1 MTTFRVGAATDV
13 GRVRQNQQDAVLVD
27 EGKRLFGVADGM
39 GGHRGGEVASQVAVE
54 TLRAEFF
61 EPSTDALVHAV
72 EAANDAVVRRADGD
86 PDLRGMGTTVC
97 AMALVHEDDE
107 DRIGIVNVGDSRFYL
122 FKHNGDSIDQI
133 TEDHSL
139 VETLV
144 RQGQLTEDDAANHPH
159 RNILTR
165 ALGIDSHVMVDSWEL
180 LPFAGDRYLL
190 CSDGLFNEVD
200 EETIAAVLA
209 GSEAPEVAAE
219 ELVRLANEGG
229 GRDNITVLVV
239 DVVDDKGRRAAA
251 DEAMGRV
258 MAEVHGNERV
268 TGTLG
273 VVTAPVP
280 PGDDPSS
287 VPSSTSAPAEGARQA
302 ADPAA
307 PDAAPA
313 RAAPPEQ
320 VVVGPGAPA
329 GVVDEPAGVHAAA
342 APRSRFTWRVALFL
356 VLFLGVFA
364 AVGYAFVYVANNTY
378 FVGLD
383 GEQVVVYQGRPGGIL
398 WIKPEVV
405 ERSDLTLV
413 QVPEARRA
421 QLVAGR
427 DEPTLD
433 DAQRFIANLR
443 SEAAENNPASVPG
456 TTPGSAATGSP
467 GSGLATTST
476 TGSLGGAAGAAEPP
490 G

>member
-258 MAEVHGNERV
+258 MAEVHGNERGPATFDLADSRGADALDAFLGEAEGDPTLPDDLADLFGCARHTRMVAQIV
-268 TGTLG
+268 T
-273 VVTAPVP
+273 
-280 PGDDPSS
+280 DSHR
-287 VPSSTSAPAEGARQA
+287 SAPIRHRCSS
-302 ADPAA
+302 DCTDVVP
-307 PDAAPA
+307 
-313 RAAPPEQ
+313 Q
-320 VVVGPGAPA
+320 V
-329 GVVDEPAGVHAAA
+329 
-342 APRSRFTWRVALFL
+342 
-356 VLFLGVFA
+356 
-364 AVGYAFVYVANNTY
+364 
-378 FVGLD
+378 
-383 GEQVVVYQGRPGGIL
+383 
-398 WIKPEVV
+398 
-405 ERSDLTLV
+405 
-413 QVPEARRA
+413 
-421 QLVAGR
+421 
-427 DEPTLD
+427 
-433 DAQRFIANLR
+433 
-443 SEAAENNPASVPG
+443 SV
-456 TTPGSAATGSP
+456 
-467 GSGLATTST
+467 
-476 TGSLGGAAGAAEPP
+476 
-490 G
+490 